1 MSVYP
6 YPPKF
11 SVDKDTVW
19 WIKTALHLIHV
30 IFIQHFAD
38 FYQTQKMDLANSDK
52 INPYEAETVGCVISL
67 GTGKFPVEPSEG
79 IDVSIHPMKN
89 PMKAAKS
96 LLKSLTNAKNL
107 FVLLLKEVVSANHF
121 SETNSNNFINAEN
134 IITSMNFMMF
144 FVENFAVFLLWKCY
158 PIFKLYKLVKKTNK
172 QKNTF
177 YIIHFMQIIQFMITI
192 CVIIHMAEKA
202 RLSANLFF
210 AVHHIKRH
218 AGKIRSRMGAFH
230 RSSLL

>member
-52 INPYEAETVGCVISL
+52 INPYEVETVGCVISL

-107 FVLLLKEVVSANHF
+107 FVLLLKEVISANYF
-121 SETNSNNFINAEN
+121 DGTNSNNFIDAKKFVYLLNCFLQCT
-134 IITSMNFMMF
+134 TSNGT
-144 FVENFAVFLLWKCY
+144 
-158 PIFKLYKLVKKTNK
+158 PVK
-172 QKNTF
+172 
-177 YIIHFMQIIQFMITI
+177 Y
-192 CVIIHMAEKA
+192 A
-202 RLSANLFF
+202 REWAHSIGAPYFRHLFP
-210 AVHHIKRH
+210 
-218 AGKIRSRMGAFH
+218 
-230 RSSLL
+230 LE